1 RLTAHS
7 WPGNVREMENALES
21 LVALSQGNELDL
33 ALLPETPPTDLPA
46 TTTTRPNAAPPA
58 EVVGRMDLR
67 SRMDAY
73 ERGLIVA
80 ALEAAHGNRSLT
92 ARMLGINRATLH
104 GKLHKYGLT
113 ASDTDLDALQNLP

>member
-1 RLTAHS
+1 
-7 WPGNVREMENALES
+7 MENAIES
-21 LVALSQGNELDL
+21 LVALSQGNELDIS
-33 ALLPETPPTDLPA
+33 LLPEPPPTDLPA
-46 TTTTRPNAAPPA
+46 TTTTRPNPAPPA
-58 EVVGRMDLR
+58 EVVGPMDLR

-92 ARMLGINRATLH
+92 ARTLGINRATLH

-113 ASDTDLDALQNLP
+113 ASDTELHALENLP